1 MNFPEKQ
8 VRKIE
13 VRKIEVRIINVRLIK
28 ARIIEVRLI
37 KAMKIEINRGPG
49 KRGVDNRG
57 PTVRIFGVLIQS
69 TPDNSNLQGKSK
81 KVRVIGNSKEI
92 AGSKEKKQFLV
103 HSEHSNHI

>member
-13 VRKIEVRIINVRLIK
+13 VGKIEVLIINVRLIK

-37 KAMKIEINRGPG
+37 KALKIEMNRGPD

-57 PTVRIFGVLIQS
+57 PTVRIFGVLIFHSSDRISYFASVEETSQS
-69 TPDNSNLQGKSK
+69 DFESRRGTSWGA
-81 KVRVIGNSKEI
+81 R
-92 AGSKEKKQFLV
+92 
-103 HSEHSNHI
+103 

>member
-13 VRKIEVRIINVRLIK
+13 VDQSIINVRLIK

-37 KAMKIEINRGPG
+37 KALKIEINRGPD

-57 PTVRIFGVLIQS
+57 PTVRIFGVLIFHSSDRISYFASVEETSQS
-69 TPDNSNLQGKSK
+69 DFESRRGTSWGA
-81 KVRVIGNSKEI
+81 R
-92 AGSKEKKQFLV
+92 
-103 HSEHSNHI
+103 